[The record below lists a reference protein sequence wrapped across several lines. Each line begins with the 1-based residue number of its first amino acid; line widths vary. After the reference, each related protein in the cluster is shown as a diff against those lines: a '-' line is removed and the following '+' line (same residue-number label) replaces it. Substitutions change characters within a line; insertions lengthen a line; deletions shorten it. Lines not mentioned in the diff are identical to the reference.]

1 MAIYRLEKKS
11 ISRGNNHNLVA
22 AVAYRAGAKFTDTN
36 TKNPKAT
43 THDYTQK
50 TDVAH
55 SEIVLPDELA
65 EQLTQAKITL
75 DLEQIANLVER
86 GETTQR
92 GKMKEKAKL
101 ASEYVLAGSHELSQA
116 ENIQAFQEFAKQQA
130 EEQGVVAMVFVHD
143 PKHGE
148 DMSAGDSSKRGDLR
162 NIHAHIVLLSRQL
175 ELSGDQLQLG
185 NKSDSELS
193 NADRKKKGLDPSRQ
207 WLKGVREQWADI
219 QNQSLKR
226 HNLAPV
232 THKSY
237 QDLGLKF
244 KPTVHLG
251 KHATTLERMGKPTYL
266 GAHNESVNR
275 DNSAYLEFA
284 AERLAGGTKHGVDRS
299 ERNIAWADDS
309 IAWADDQ
316 ISWAAGSTGELNSR
330 ASDSKQC
337 IEGEKRNIAWAARAN
352 AEVDR
357 VISSNSKITEHS
369 ERQIDDNQQR
379 TEHNERQEKQIS
391 RVIENS
397 TRRKRPTRPNPFDDE
412 ARRARAV
419 RIAEQERQFDERERQ
434 FDTEA
439 SRNSY
444 AAERAAEAVGRL
456 KIDMAAVFLSRHH
469 ENKALQDWETVEEH
483 PEKFDRRQIQR
494 LDEFAQTIGADG
506 KITDFSKDAN
516 RVSQL
521 FTGAV
526 VEQHRDIIK
535 ILRKPSAE
543 REQHNILSPKTH
555 SDAPQSDLNPL
566 TRDNTN
572 NTSRASNIANE
583 SVSVPS
589 RRYRP

>member
-43 THDYTQK
+43 THDYTKK

-65 EQLTQAKITL
+65 EQLSQVGITL

-92 GKMKEKAKL
+92 GKIKEKAKL

-116 ENIQAFQEFAKQQA
+116 DNIQAFHDFAKQQA

-148 DMSAGDSSKRGDLR
+148 DMSAGTQAADSSKGGDLR
-162 NIHAHIVLLSRQL
+162 NIHAHVVLLSRQL
-175 ELSGDQLQLG
+175 KLSGDQLELG

-193 NADRKKKGLDPSRQ
+193 DTDRKKKGLEPSRQ

-219 QNQSLKR
+219 QNKSLQR

-275 DNSAYLEFA
+275 DNSAHLEFA
-284 AERLAGGTKHGVDRS
+284 ASGLAGATEQRVNLSKQCVESGKRD
-299 ERNIAWADDS
+299 IAWAVTANEELDKIIGS
-309 IAWADDQ
+309 SSRNTEWANKRTERVHAI
-316 ISWAAGSTGELNSR
+316 ISP
-330 ASDSKQC
+330 
-337 IEGEKRNIAWAARAN
+337 
-352 AEVDR
+352 
-357 VISSNSKITEHS
+357 S
-369 ERQIDDNQQR
+369 ERQVAENEQR
-379 TEHNERQEKQIS
+379 LANR
-391 RVIENS
+391 
-397 TRRKRPTRPNPFDDE
+397 TRGRIRSPNPYEQQLRTSANNRKQGATELDE
-412 ARRARAV
+412 QT
-419 RIAEQERQFDERERQ
+419 IIFHQ
-434 FDTEA
+434 
-439 SRNSY
+439 
-444 AAERAAEAVGRL
+444 AAERADNNARRASHNVRYRKPELISIVDEIDRL
-456 KIDMAAVFLSRHH
+456 TNRTTMMFANRRNEPNYTDRQKEVLERWAN
-469 ENKALQDWETVEEH
+469 ENELVTGDFREDIRVAKAF
-483 PEKFDRRQIQR
+483 FD
-494 LDEFAQTIGADG
+494 
-506 KITDFSKDAN
+506 DAN
-516 RVSQL
+516 NV
-521 FTGAV
+521 
-526 VEQHRDIIK
+526 HMHK
-535 ILRKPSAE
+535 
-543 REQHNILSPKTH
+543 NIVRLIRNPQMEELNHSKTH
-555 SDAPQSDLNPL
+555 SDAQQDDLNPL
-566 TRDNTN
+566 TRDYVDNDIKTSN
-572 NTSRASNIANE
+572 NANE
-583 SVSVPS
+583 SVSIAP
-589 RRYRP
+589 RRYRRP